1 MSAQIMMAFML
12 FAVSISIVPG
22 AGNIA
27 LLGLSS
33 RHGFSATIPFMFGC
47 VVGVIILLVGSS
59 VGLVGLFSL
68 YPELYTVMKWLGAA
82 YLLYMAWGI
91 ANSTLETNSTVK
103 KSGFASGVL
112 VQILNPK
119 SWVASLTVF
128 SQFISPNE
136 SYLIQAVIIISG
148 MVITGV
154 IGMAMWA
161 YFGTML
167 NQLIQSP
174 KKLAIINRCFG
185 GCLAMIALFVV
196 SQPSVI

>member
-1 MSAQIMMAFML
+1 MSAQIMTAFML

-33 RHGFSATIPFMFGC
+33 RYGFNATIPFMLGC
-47 VVGVIILLVGSS
+47 AVGVIILLVGAS

-91 ANSTLETNSTVK
+91 ANSTLDTNTTVK
-103 KSGFASGVL
+103 KSGFASGVM

-128 SQFISPNE
+128 AQFISPNE
-136 SYLIQAVIIISG
+136 SYLPQAVIIICG

-174 KKLAIINRCFG
+174 KKLAIVNRCFG
-185 GCLAMIALFVV
+185 GSLALVALFVL

>member
-1 MSAQIMMAFML
+1 MSAQIMTAFML

-33 RHGFSATIPFMFGC
+33 RYGFNATIPFMLGC
-47 VVGVIILLVGSS
+47 AVGVIILLVGAS

-91 ANSTLETNSTVK
+91 ANSTLDTNTTVK

-128 SQFISPNE
+128 AQFISPNE
-136 SYLIQAVIIISG
+136 SYLPQAVIIICG

-174 KKLAIINRCFG
+174 KKLAIVNRCFG
-185 GCLAMIALFVV
+185 GSLALVALFVL

>member
-1 MSAQIMMAFML
+1 MSAQIMTAFML

-33 RHGFSATIPFMFGC
+33 RYGFNATIPFMLGC
-47 VVGVIILLVGSS
+47 TVGVIMLLVGAS

-91 ANSTLETNSTVK
+91 ANSTLDTNTTVK

-128 SQFISPNE
+128 AQFISPNE
-136 SYLIQAVIIISG
+136 SYLPQAVIIICG

-154 IGMAMWA
+154 IGMAIWA

-174 KKLAIINRCFG
+174 KKLAIVNRCFG
-185 GCLAMIALFVV
+185 GSLALVALFVL

>member
-33 RHGFSATIPFMFGC
+33 RYGFSATIPFMFGC
-47 VVGVIILLVGSS
+47 AVGVIILLVGSS

>member
-1 MSAQIMMAFML
+1 MSAQLMTAFML

-33 RHGFSATIPFMFGC
+33 RYGFNATIPFMLGC
-47 VVGVIILLVGSS
+47 AVGVIILLVGSS
-59 VGLVGLFSL
+59 IGLVGLFSL
-68 YPELYTVMKWLGAA
+68 YPELYTVMKWLGAG
-82 YLLYMAWGI
+82 YLFYMAWGI
-91 ANSTLETNSTVK
+91 ANTKLDTNQTVK

-128 SQFISPNE
+128 AQFISPNE
-136 SYLIQAVIIISG
+136 SYLLQAVIIISG
-148 MVITGV
+148 MVITGM
-154 IGMAMWA
+154 IGMAIWA

-174 KKLAIINRCFG
+174 KKLAIVNRCFG
-185 GCLAMIALFVV
+185 GSLALVAVFVL